1 LNLSIRRLTRAAL
14 VLLITGTCV
23 WPANSASLRCRS
35 DPAVLLSDGTL
46 LDLSADVDAM
56 LWDIT
61 SVEYIIH
68 VPATTKAL
76 AVIPTPNWP
85 GTLEKIVVLSDMPAR
100 TYDTQTTI
108 RTRQA
113 TTAVRANLLVKPLL
127 QVLPSLKSVDGV
139 QAKPIRVT
147 IVTKGGLR
155 LF

>member
-1 LNLSIRRLTRAAL
+1 VKLSIRSLTRAAL
-14 VLLITGTCV
+14 VLFITGSCV
-23 WPANSASLRCRS
+23 WPAHSASFRCRS

-68 VPATTKAL
+68 VPATTKVL

-85 GTLEKIVVLSDMPAR
+85 GTLEKIVVLTDMPAR

-108 RTRQA
+108 KTRRA
-113 TTAVRANLLVKPLL
+113 TTAVRANLLVRPLL
-127 QVLPSLKSVDGV
+127 SLLPSLKSVEGV

-147 IVTKGGLR
+147 IVTKAGL
-155 LF
+155 LGF